1 LRFSATS
8 LMERQ
13 DGQAESLL
21 LRGVE
26 YSTGLSMTL
35 FDLHPKDD
43 PRDLFGREE
52 ESDEFIRLVKDRRW
66 VVVLGSRMVG
76 KTSLIKSAN
85 KTLKRAGFR
94 TIYVSLWG
102 TRYASELLDALVRGL
117 NESKDLVERTKD
129 AISHIRGVSVGPSGV
144 SVSIKEEPLVAMREL
159 LAAIGSKA
167 GDCVID
173 LDEVQELS
181 DISGYLLNL
190 LANTFNTYPNLV
202 FVFTGSRFGLVR
214 ALLEPGP
221 SSPLYGRLP
230 AELLIQ
236 PYDES
241 VAKAFL
247 VKGLEEHD
255 MRLDGDVIDDVVNR
269 LDGIPGWL
277 ALYGNNLTVRKLAH
291 KKAMNETISQAEKIV
306 KSELDHFLEGR
317 NREAYLAALKAAAV
331 SARWSEVK
339 GAIEGT
345 RTGTVSGETV
355 SNVLEG
361 LKAGMLVI
369 EKDQTYRV
377 NDPILRSL
385 LLTARVT

>member
-1 LRFSATS
+1 
-8 LMERQ
+8 
-13 DGQAESLL
+13 
-21 LRGVE
+21 
-26 YSTGLSMTL
+26 MTL

-43 PRDLFGREE
+43 PEDLFGREQE
-52 ESDEFIRLVKDRRW
+52 LDEFIRLVKARRW

-85 KTLKRAGFR
+85 KSLKRAGFR
-94 TIYVSLWG
+94 AVYVSLWG
-102 TRYASELLDALVRGL
+102 TRNASGLLNALVQGL
-117 NESKDLVERTKD
+117 NESKDLLARTKD
-129 AISHIRGVSVGPSGV
+129 AISHVRGMSVGPGGV
-144 SVSIKEEPLVAMREL
+144 SVSVKEEPMMTMREL

-167 GDCVID
+167 GNCVID

-190 LANTFNTYPNLV
+190 LANTHNTYPNLV

-230 AELLIQ
+230 AELLIR

-247 VKGLEEHD
+247 VEGLKEYD
-255 MRLDGDVIDDVVNR
+255 MRLDGDVIDNVVNR

-277 ALYGNNLTVRKLAH
+277 TLYGNNLAVRKLAH
-291 KKAMNETISQAEKIV
+291 NKAMKETISQAEKIV

-331 SARWSEVK
+331 SARWGEVK
-339 GAIEGT
+339 GAIEAT
-345 RTGTVSGETV
+345 RTGAVNGATV

-377 NDPILRSL
+377 NDPILRTL
-385 LLTARVT
+385 LLTAKVT

>member
-1 LRFSATS
+1 
-8 LMERQ
+8 
-13 DGQAESLL
+13 
-21 LRGVE
+21 
-26 YSTGLSMTL
+26 MTL